1 MGLMTDNSIVTSAYL
16 SSLGFSY
23 NSLFGYKRSGWI
35 DEFGRGAYCKHG
47 QNPPLEAALS
57 ALHLQ
62 LKKPVRIGGR
72 SALAQRGFLH
82 FVPSRE
88 TSATIYANRGV
99 ILPTWFKRKFSESV
113 QLSATTV
120 LPPSIGISEASV
132 NGFQVL
138 LSDPE
143 RAILELIE
151 QVPRTVQL
159 NECYQILDLMANL
172 RSRLLNEL
180 LMHWTSVKIKRLFV
194 LLAKDL
200 NHQWFAKLDTQ
211 SFDLGSGCR
220 VIDKDGSF
228 NADFNVVVRPWREI

>member
-99 ILPTWFKRKFSESV
+99 ILPTWFNRKFSESV

-172 RSRLLNEL
+172 RSRLLNKL
-180 LMHWTSVKIKRLFV
+180 LMHCTSVKIKRLFL

-211 SFDLGSGCR
+211 SFDLGSGHR
-220 VIDKDGSF
+220 QRWIVQ
-228 NADFNVVVRPWREI
+228 RRL